1 MIVLFIWHDFTYCNS
16 LKCLELFIFYRFSLN
31 LINLAMHISI
41 DELLSIKCPF
51 FLHNYYINP
60 PHLKPH
66 GKE

>member
-1 MIVLFIWHDFTYCNS
+1 MIVLIEYDFTYCNS
-16 LKCLELFIFYRFSLN
+16 LKCLELFILYRFSFK
-31 LINLAMHISI
+31 LITSIMHISI

-51 FLHNYYINP
+51 FLHNYYINQ